1 MGWFDDDI
9 KKRIGKTMK
18 KTLSSLGPPE
28 LRGYKN
34 WTLYVPQTK
43 KYLVHK
49 GEMVIPIKEA
59 TALRRKMK
67 LKKAPVKKKTN
78 KK

>member
-1 MGWFDDDI
+1 MFFDDYKKGFGFSKAI
-9 KKRIGKTMK
+9 KKAI
-18 KTLSSLGPPE
+18 
-28 LRGYKN
+28 RGYKN
-34 WTLYVPQTK
+34 GTTYVPQTK

-49 GEMVIPIKEA
+49 GEMVIPVKEA

-67 LKKAPVKKKTN
+67 LKNSPVKKALVKKKTN